1 VIKPTIHSR
10 TPTPAPLANAAG
22 RARARGFTL
31 LETSMALVIIGVG
44 VLAFVEAQKSF
55 MQNNNWSS
63 QAATGSYLANEIREY
78 VRGLPRHDPVTGLYL
93 GGENG
98 TTLFGWGMEDGEA
111 GAVDIDDIDDL
122 DGVVFGAGGTFQGP
136 INAFGEV
143 VPAIT
148 IDGVEIQRQDGTP
161 ESLDGWTQTVHV
173 EKVDPL
179 NFGTVRGNA
188 YFEAPSGNFAGRSVD
203 QFPLRV
209 TVIVRYQGPL
219 DAEPTEISRT
229 VWIVPP

>member
-1 VIKPTIHSR
+1 MIKPTTHSH

-63 QAATGSYLANEIREY
+63 QAATGSYLANEVREY

-93 GGENG
+93 GGESG

-188 YFEAPSGNFAGRSVD
+188 YFQPPAPNFAGRSVD